1 MLAVLVCRCPRC
13 PSVLACSLGTIQYIN
28 CKEITNHRHN
38 HATIVAAAAAAAAA
52 AIAAACCPGGGAVDI
67 PRCVVVVVVLV
78 RGIRDGK

>member
-1 MLAVLVCRCPRC
+1 VLVCRRPRC

-52 AIAAACCPGGGAVDI
+52 IAAACCPGGGAVDI

>member
-1 MLAVLVCRCPRC
+1 MLVCRRPRC

-28 CKEITNHRHN
+28 CKEVTNHRHN
-38 HATIVAAAAAAAAA
+38 YATIVAAAAAAAAT
-52 AIAAACCPGGGAVDI
+52 AAACCPGGGAVDI